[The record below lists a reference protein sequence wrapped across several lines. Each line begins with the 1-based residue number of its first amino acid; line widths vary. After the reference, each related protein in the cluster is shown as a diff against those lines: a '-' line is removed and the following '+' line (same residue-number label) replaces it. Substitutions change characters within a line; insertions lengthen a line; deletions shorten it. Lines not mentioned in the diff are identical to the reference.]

1 MEPITISRIL
11 FIIWLLNEIF
21 VVIRSDPEDRAA
33 VQLSR
38 FEMVAVMLLFVPL
51 FIALDYPD
59 WFGWILAIVQ
69 SIGLALEI
77 AGEVQLSRSKSF
89 SMTAS
94 TPEMFQTTGLYR
106 FLENPIYVG
115 ILLQV
120 VVWAIWMPLILVG
133 AWAHYNL
140 LRKMVTSERTHLA
153 EQDFVHRGVDSF
165 LWN

>member
-21 VVIRSDPEDRAA
+21 VVLRTSPEDRAA
-33 VQLSR
+33 IQLSR
-38 FEMVAVMLLFVPL
+38 FEMTAVILLFVPL
-51 FIALDYPD
+51 FIVLDYPG
-59 WFGWILAIVQ
+59 WFGWILVVAQ
-69 SIGLALEI
+69 SVGLVLEI

-89 SMTAS
+89 SMSAA
-94 TPEMFQTTGLYR
+94 TPEEFQTTGLYR

-120 VVWAIWMPLILVG
+120 VAWAIWMPLILVG
-133 AWAHYNL
+133 ALAHYNL

-153 EQDFVHRGVDSF
+153 EQEFVHRGFDSF